1 MDSGNDIYRNCW
13 CAYLLFCGQAK
24 IQSAIFAANDDRTE
38 IIMNYAGFWS
48 RVGASIVDSILLT
61 TIYNLLSWFVWPD
74 SWKANQI
81 FLFATMTLFTWLYF
95 SILESSAKQGSLG
108 KVVLGLKVV
117 DYKNQR
123 ISFARATGRYFSK
136 FISAAI
142 LMIGF
147 IMVAFTAKKQGLHD
161 MIAGTLVIK
170 INYN

>member
-1 MDSGNDIYRNCW
+1 MS
-13 CAYLLFCGQAK
+13 
-24 IQSAIFAANDDRTE
+24 
-38 IIMNYAGFWS
+38 YAGFWR
-48 RVGASIVDSILLT
+48 RVSASIVDSILLT

-74 SWKANQI
+74 SWKANQF
-81 FLFATMTLFTWLYF
+81 FLFATTTIFTWLYF

-117 DYKNQR
+117 DYNTQR
-123 ISFARATGRYFSK
+123 ISFTRATGRYFSK

-147 IMVAFTAKKQGLHD
+147 IMIAFTAKKQGLHD

-170 INYN
+170 T

>member
-1 MDSGNDIYRNCW
+1 
-13 CAYLLFCGQAK
+13 
-24 IQSAIFAANDDRTE
+24 
-38 IIMNYAGFWS
+38 MNYAGFWI

-74 SWKANQI
+74 SWKANQF
-81 FLFATMTLFTWLYF
+81 FLFATATIFTWLYF

-108 KVVLGLKVV
+108 KGVLGLKVV
-117 DYKNQR
+117 DYNTQR

-147 IMVAFTAKKQGLHD
+147 IMIAFTTKKQGLHD

-170 INYN
+170 T

>member
-1 MDSGNDIYRNCW
+1 
-13 CAYLLFCGQAK
+13 
-24 IQSAIFAANDDRTE
+24 
-38 IIMNYAGFWS
+38 MNYAGFW
-48 RVGASIVDSILLT
+48 RRFVASIVDSILLT
-61 TIYNLLSWFVWPD
+61 TIYNLLTWLVWPD
-74 SWKANQI
+74 SWKANSL
-81 FLFATMTLFTWLYF
+81 FLFATTTIFTWLYY
-95 SILESSAKQGSLG
+95 SLLESSVKQGTLG
-108 KVVLGLKVV
+108 KVVLGLKVI

-170 INYN
+170 T